1 MKALFLAAIIG
12 LTTSTIITSARAED
26 AKLTVGQFTF
36 VLPSPWKEVPG
47 TGMSKAGAT
56 YQVEGGS
63 NLEARFF
70 DFGGPS
76 GGLEANIK
84 RWIGQFEGTP
94 EVKREDLEM
103 NGTKIAL
110 LTATGTFLDGA
121 PMSPQKTPRP
131 GYTMLG
137 AVLEGANGSCF
148 IKLTG
153 PKDDVAKIQES
164 FKKLSL
170 SPFAK

>member
-1 MKALFLAAIIG
+1 MKALLIATFLGLAAA
-12 LTTSTIITSARAED
+12 TTLRAED

-36 VLPSPWKEVPG
+36 VLPAPWKQSEN
-47 TGMSKAGAT
+47 TGMMTKAIVNYA
-56 YQVEGGS
+56 VAGGS
-63 NLEARFF
+63 TLEAKFY

-76 GGLEANIK
+76 GGVEANIK

-103 NGTKIAL
+103 NGTKVAL

-131 GYTMLG
+131 GYTLLG
-137 AVLEGANGSCF
+137 AVLEGADSSCF

-153 PKDDVAKIQES
+153 PKDDVAKAQEA
-164 FKKLSL
+164 FKKMSL

>member
-1 MKALFLAAIIG
+1 MKALLIATFLGLAA
-12 LTTSTIITSARAED
+12 SAALRAED
-26 AKLTVGQFTF
+26 AKQLAVGQFTF
-36 VLPSPWKEVPG
+36 ALPAPWKQAEN
-47 TGMSKAGAT
+47 TGMMTKAIVNYAP
-56 YQVEGGS
+56 EGGTP
-63 NLEARFF
+63 LEAKFY

-76 GGLEANIK
+76 GGIEANVK
-84 RWIGQFEGTP
+84 RWVGQFEGTP

-110 LTATGTFLDGA
+110 VTATGTFLDGA

-131 GYTMLG
+131 GYTLLG
-137 AVLEGANGSCF
+137 AVLEGADSSCF

-153 PKDDVAKIQES
+153 PKDDVAKMQEA
-164 FKKLSL
+164 FKKMAL

>member
-1 MKALFLAAIIG
+1 MKALLIAAFLGLAAA
-12 LTTSTIITSARAED
+12 TTLRAED
-26 AKLTVGQFTF
+26 AKLVVGQFTF
-36 VLPSPWKEVPG
+36 ALPAPWKQAEN
-47 TGMSKAGAT
+47 TGMMTKAIVN

-63 NLEARFF
+63 KLEAKYY

-76 GGLEANIK
+76 GGVEANIK

-94 EVKREDLEM
+94 EVKREDLEK

-137 AVLEGANGSCF
+137 AVLEGSDSSCF

-153 PKDDVAKIQES
+153 PKDDVAKMQEA
-164 FKKLSL
+164 FKKMAL
-170 SPFAK
+170 SPFEAK

>member
-1 MKALFLAAIIG
+1 MKALLIATFLGLAA
-12 LTTSTIITSARAED
+12 TTALHAED
-26 AKLTVGQFTF
+26 AKLSVGQFTF
-36 VLPSPWKEVPG
+36 ALPAPWKQAEN
-47 TGMSKAGAT
+47 TGMMTKAVVQYA
-56 YQVEGGS
+56 VEGGS
-63 NLEARFF
+63 TVEAKFY

-76 GGLEANIK
+76 GGIEANVK

-131 GYTMLG
+131 NYTLLG
-137 AVLEGANGSCF
+137 AVLEGSQSSCF

-153 PKDDVAKIQES
+153 PKADVAKMQDA
-164 FKKLSL
+164 FKKMSL